1 MMQLFTEEGWSIVT
15 NKKRVG
21 LLLLVDG
28 DGPDPAPLVPYTYVY
43 RTPKMLI
50 CYPLQRTSCAT
61 GFQQEFGTP
70 TGANARKRR
79 SSRLPSRLCLLPA
92 EGTRRN
98 PDSVVPDLLCDHR
111 NNKLR
116 G

>member
-21 LLLLVDG
+21 LLVLVGAMVPILLH
-28 DGPDPAPLVPYTYVY
+28 LFHKHMVY

-50 CYPLQRTSCAT
+50 YSPSNQPIAQLEFSRSLERLRTQTLASAD
-61 GFQQEFGTP
+61 
-70 TGANARKRR
+70 RR
-79 SSRLPSRLCLLPA
+79 ALPPRLCLLSA
-92 EGTRRN
+92 KATRRN
-98 PDSVVPDLLCDHR
+98 SDSVVPDLFCDHR